1 MAGLAAAFG
10 SGAMTNS
17 VPEIEDADCVLIIGS
32 NTTSSHPLVAS
43 RVMKARE
50 KGAKIIV
57 IDPRKTQIAHLADIY
72 VPHNLGSDVALVNG
86 LMHIILQENWHN
98 KSFIDERTEGFEE
111 LKKAVEE
118 YTPEKVEKITDVPKE
133 KLREIADIYANSEKS
148 SIIYCMGITQHTTGT
163 DNVKSLANLAMLT
176 GQIGRPSTGVNPL
189 RGQNNVQGSTDL
201 AAIPN
206 IFPGYQPV
214 ADEAVRQKFEKA
226 WGVSLSPTPGMTLVE
241 MINAVEEGKLKALYI
256 MAENPVVSDPDSN
269 HVEKALDDIEF
280 LVVQDI
286 FLTETAKKADVV
298 LPGASFAEKDGT
310 YTGTDR
316 RVQRIRKAIEPLGD
330 AREDWK
336 ILCQVAQALGGK
348 GFDYSSPK
356 EVFDEIA
363 ELTPIYHG
371 INYDRIVKEIIHWP
385 CRSEDDPGSP
395 YLHKDGFARGKGLFT
410 PIEYKPP
417 AELPDD
423 DYPYQLTTG
432 RIYFHFH
439 TGTMTRVSPSLVDE
453 INEAFVEIHPENA
466 YTLGIKNG
474 EKIRITSRRGTVVAK
489 AMVTN
494 DIREGVVFMPF
505 HFAEAAANRLTIAAL
520 DPIAKIPEY
529 KVCAV
534 KIERLKAK
542 EL

>member
-1 MAGLAAAFG
+1 
-10 SGAMTNS
+10 MTNS
-17 VPEIEDADCVLIIGS
+17 VPEIEDADCILIIGS

-43 RVMKARE
+43 RIMKAKE
-50 KGAKIIV
+50 KGAKVVV

-72 VPHNLGSDVALVNG
+72 VSHNLGSDVALING

-98 KSFIDERTEGFEE
+98 KSFIDERTEGFED
-111 LKKAVEE
+111 LKKIVDE

-133 KLREIADIYANSEKS
+133 KLREIADVYANSEKS

-206 IFPGYQPV
+206 IYPGYQPV
-214 ADEAVRQKFEKA
+214 TDEAVRQKFEKA
-226 WGVSLSPTPGMTLVE
+226 WGVSLSPNPGLTVVE
-241 MINAVEEGKLKALYI
+241 MINAVEEGKLKGLYI
-256 MAENPVVSDPDSN
+256 LGENPIISDPDSN

-298 LPGASFAEKDGT
+298 LPGSSFAEKDGT

-316 RVQRIRKAIEPLGD
+316 RVQRVRKAIEPLGD

-348 GFDYSSPK
+348 GFDYPSPK

-371 INYDRIVKEIIHWP
+371 INYDRIEKEVIHWP
-385 CRSEDDPGSP
+385 CRTEDDPGSP

-417 AELPDD
+417 AELPDE

-432 RIYFHFH
+432 RLPFHYH
-439 TGTMTRVSPSLVDE
+439 TGTMTRVSPSLAHE
-453 INEAFVEIHPENA
+453 INEAFVEIHPKDA
-466 YTLGIKNG
+466 GSLGIKND
-474 EKIRITSRRGTVVAK
+474 EKIQISSRRGTVVAK

-534 KIERLKAK
+534 KIEKLDGR
-542 EL
+542 